1 MEIIGSRE
9 FDPEELEI
17 DEDNERVSNVG
28 FNTEKDDALVSS
40 IEENGVITPIVVR
53 KKNGQHFVVAGQRRT
68 LAAREADV
76 DSIPARVYRMD
87 DREAQLMS
95 ITENA
100 DQYDKDVLPADRADA
115 IDSLLEDGMSIDE
128 IANQMGVS
136 KPTVERWWEPA
147 RDYWVDTE
155 FESNSDDSDSLL
167 DDISLTAMRMI
178 RENTSSPEQSERI
191 AKKIINHNVKV
202 KFVRDAK
209 EAADS
214 PEEFEDEIDRTIRNL
229 RQGIQQIREEVGFT
243 GEEAEQLEEIMRNRG
258 IGEKK
263 AIEMLVEERLDQL
276 KSANDGRLLLIYL
289 PEKVAKSVEQVTSG
303 TDVPVE
309 SLCRQII
316 KKQLEDT
323 EYL

>member
-1 MEIIGSRE
+1 
-9 FDPEELEI
+9 
-17 DEDNERVSNVG
+17 
-28 FNTEKDDALVSS
+28 
-40 IEENGVITPIVVR
+40 
-53 KKNGQHFVVAGQRRT
+53 
-68 LAAREADV
+68 
-76 DSIPARVYRMD
+76 
-87 DREAQLMS
+87 
-95 ITENA
+95 
-100 DQYDKDVLPADRADA
+100 
-115 IDSLLEDGMSIDE
+115 
-128 IANQMGVS
+128 
-136 KPTVERWWEPA
+136 
-147 RDYWVDTE
+147 
-155 FESNSDDSDSLL
+155 
-167 DDISLTAMRMI
+167 
-178 RENTSSPEQSERI
+178 
-191 AKKIINHNVKV
+191 VKV